1 MTQVIAG
8 SRSPIPVEV
17 GFDVPH
23 KQRRLSVAFR
33 LILMIPH
40 FIVMIVFGILLEIGV
55 VIAWFVAL
63 FIGRI
68 PKGAAEF
75 FARTIQYFTRVY
87 AYGYLLTDRYPPFGL
102 SRREYPLSVEISS
115 GSLNRLAVL
124 FRLILQIPA
133 YIVLALVGAGL
144 NVAMVFIWLIVLVAG
159 TMPTSVYQALAAV
172 VRYQARFASYLLL
185 VTSTYPGGL
194 FGDRAAA
201 MEATA
206 PPMEEP
212 TEVEEAAPLP
222 EAAPPAPASP
232 PLATMLVLT
241 KPARRLVSL
250 FLVLGV
256 IFTAGNIAF
265 AIAIGPGA
273 NAWAQLEQ
281 PYRKLASATR
291 TFQVHSAQCAQT
303 QDIACEQT
311 ALRTM
316 AAALDTFNGK
326 VRAINFPVDAQTDA
340 VTLEGDTDAFSQL
353 LKSAASSTSGSQF
366 NGFLSQIPEVG
377 TKFDT
382 DFNKLHD
389 DLI

>member
-115 GSLNRLAVL
+115 GRLNRLAVL

-133 YIVLALVGAGL
+133 Y
-144 NVAMVFIWLIVLVAG
+144 IVLVAG

-256 IFTAGNIAF
+256 IFTAGNIAI

-377 TKFDT
+377 TKFDN